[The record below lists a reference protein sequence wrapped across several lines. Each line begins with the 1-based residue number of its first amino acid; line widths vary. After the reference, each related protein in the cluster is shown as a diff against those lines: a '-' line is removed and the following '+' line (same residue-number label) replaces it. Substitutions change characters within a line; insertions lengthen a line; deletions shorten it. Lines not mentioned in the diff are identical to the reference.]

1 MTRDATAGAITE
13 SKLEA
18 PRPFVFVELDFPTG
32 FVRLNSTDRSIF
44 FDSGSGSVEFL
55 GKGNMGSVSTIGEG
69 AGLQAQGVELSLS
82 GIPGSHI
89 SAAFENAQRR
99 AGKVWVGFL
108 DSSYAL
114 VSDPV
119 LVFSGLVDNSAIE
132 LGETATVTIFLESRL
147 ITWERVKIQR
157 YTNESQQ
164 QLFAGDK
171 FLEFVNQ
178 MVEKEL
184 IWGVPNP
191 EQVPRR
197 IRVGGRGSEGPIQ
210 IVPGG
215 GGPDDVMKVGGGEG
229 GAR

>member
-1 MTRDATAGAITE
+1 M
-13 SKLEA
+13 
-18 PRPFVFVELDFPTG
+18 
-32 FVRLNSTDRSIF
+32 
-44 FDSGSGSVEFL
+44 
-55 GKGNMGSVSTIGEG
+55 
-69 AGLQAQGVELSLS
+69 SLS
-82 GIPGSHI
+82 GIPASHI

-119 LVFSGLVDNSAIE
+119 LVFSGLVDNSSIT

-197 IRVGGRGSEGPIQ
+197 IRVTSGVGSEGPIQ
-210 IVPGG
+210 IVDSGGSGPGSFTRTG
-215 GGPDDVMKVGGGEG
+215 SGEG
-229 GAR
+229 GP